1 MEPAVCSTCGVAL
14 ERDAPAC
21 RVCGAT
27 PDFLISDG
35 AHAPHLVKRGARPT
49 EPSADSAEV
58 SATRVVPEEVDGRP
72 TAVDAAAGGA
82 PAPES
87 AGDFNA
93 KSQRSKDAKKE
104 TSSLGASA
112 PLRQTPAPDGAVHIK
127 AAGFWHRLIAFLVDA
142 AIVGLVAFALN
153 RASVGPFSTTKL
165 PDLNL
170 TWFDQIAEVILRH
183 SKVILPAIIANL
195 CLCFAYVYF
204 HLVFLGRTPGKLL
217 VGLRV
222 IDTKGRKIGP
232 IRAFIRTLAYIPSG
246 LCFGMGFLWAA
257 FDVERRAVHDLIAGT
272 FVIRGQPRPAE
283 TTATRSVSTT
293 PAASALG

>member
-1 MEPAVCSTCGVAL
+1 MESAVCSTCGIAL
-14 ERDAPAC
+14 ERDASTC

-27 PDFLISDG
+27 PDFLISDP

-49 EPSADSAEV
+49 EPRVDDAEV
-58 SATRVVPEEVDGRP
+58 SGTRVVPEPPEP
-72 TAVDAAAGGA
+72 ATPSA
-82 PAPES
+82 PALQEVES
-87 AGDFNA
+87 PQ
-93 KSQRSKDAKKE
+93 SRVESLQRSKDARRSSS
-104 TSSLGASA
+104 TSASPRSTSASA
-112 PLRQTPAPDGAVHIK
+112 LDGAVHVK

-142 AIVGLVAFALN
+142 AIVGLIAMALN

-183 SKVILPAIIANL
+183 SRILLPAIIANL
-195 CLCFAYVYF
+195 CLCFAYVYL

-222 IDTKGRKIGP
+222 IDTKGRKVGP

-246 LCFGMGFLWAA
+246 LCFGMGFLWVA
-257 FDVERRAVHDLIAGT
+257 FDVERRGVHDLIAGT
-272 FVIRGQPRPAE
+272 FVVRGRPKPHEASRPVE
-283 TTATRSVSTT
+283 STPPPLQT
-293 PAASALG
+293 LG